1 MPLARGKKSIYKYDN
16 KMGETNKTG
25 VQILREDRLNKNVVY
40 NVTLNICQNSTLK
53 KVFKIKVCLA
63 FRTWQSIM

>member
-40 NVTLNICQNSTLK
+40 NITLNICQNST
-53 KVFKIKVCLA
+53 FKIS
-63 FRTWQSIM
+63 F